1 MVKLFCISHGNYC
14 CVCSVMMHADCSI
27 SKKSEGD
34 DLMAYFY
41 GPLFIF
47 HMQETP

>member
-34 DLMAYFY
+34 DLMAYF
-41 GPLFIF
+41 
-47 HMQETP
+47 